1 MKRAEFF
8 KFNKTKVI
16 NSVVMESN
24 PTPSQ
29 VDPTQAQTGRDMIF
43 NPKPIRYRGGYTNGV
58 KVEDMRVFD
67 NPNAD
72 KFDVMREAK
81 MVSQEVRDNY
91 QRMQK
96 DESAKKN

>member
-16 NSVVMESN
+16 NSVVVESN
-24 PTPSQ
+24 PDLSQ
-29 VDPTQAQTGRDMIF
+29 VDPTQAQTGRQMIF

-58 KVEDMRVFD
+58 KVEDMRLFD

-72 KFDVMREAK
+72 KFDVMREAQIAT
-81 MVSQEVRDNY
+81 QEVRNNY
-91 QRMQK
+91 EKMQK
-96 DESAKKN
+96 DESTKKD